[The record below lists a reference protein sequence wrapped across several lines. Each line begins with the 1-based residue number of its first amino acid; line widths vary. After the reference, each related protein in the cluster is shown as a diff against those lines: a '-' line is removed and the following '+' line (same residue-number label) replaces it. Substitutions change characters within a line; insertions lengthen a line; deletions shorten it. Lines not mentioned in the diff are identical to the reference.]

1 MTPLG
6 GNLSSID
13 DWAKTEN
20 FGVNDLGVNDLG
32 RNPRDGLASR
42 PRLDYFNGQ

>member
-13 DWAKTEN
+13 DGAKTQD
-20 FGVNDLGVNDLG
+20 FGVNDLG

-42 PRLDYFNGQ
+42 PRLDYFDGQ